1 MKKAILFCYHRSK
14 DTRGR
19 PDTKKLT
26 KIFKKKN
33 IKAFIKYGYLQ
44 NAKPSISSQINLLL
58 KKKIKKITII
68 PGMIFSG
75 NHVIKDIPAIVNKFQ
90 KENKHLKISVFPPLM
105 KLTKFF
111 SIIERNI
118 NHKIRKIKKND
129 ETCLIIVASNTL
141 NKDAIKQMKQIL
153 KKISSKYNFKN
164 SFVIMIGSKSVQLK
178 EKLLILNK
186 KGYSKFILVPIFL
199 FRGQLLQNCINVVN
213 YFKKS
218 KKSINCILL
227 PHIKNYEKISNF
239 LTKLGPF

>member
-1 MKKAILFCYHRSK
+1 
-14 DTRGR
+14 
-19 PDTKKLT
+19 
-26 KIFKKKN
+26 
-33 IKAFIKYGYLQ
+33 
-44 NAKPSISSQINLLL
+44 
-58 KKKIKKITII
+58 
-68 PGMIFSG
+68 MIFSG

-90 KENKHLKISVFPPLM
+90 KKNKHLKISVFPPLM
-105 KLTKFF
+105 KLAKFF

-213 YFKKS
+213 YHILHILY
-218 KKSINCILL
+218 IN
-227 PHIKNYEKISNF
+227 
-239 LTKLGPF
+239 